1 MDWQTYET
9 HESNENL
16 KNTLVKS
23 KKYEF
28 DTSHPIKITQY
39 LSETSLGSKIPSL
52 LLKLWKNCF
61 KEALNSLSAVK
72 SNSPNSN
79 SLRTKLLEYETIFE
93 SRSKIHT
100 D

>member
-28 DTSHPIKITQY
+28 DTLHPNKITQY

-52 LLKLWKNCF
+52 LLLVSMICILKK
-61 KEALNSLSAVK
+61 
-72 SNSPNSN
+72 
-79 SLRTKLLEYETIFE
+79 Y
-93 SRSKIHT
+93 
-100 D
+100 